1 MLVYHYIM
9 KSYLYYERESIQ
21 EDIFMLH
28 ITSLDE
34 GLKVFKALGS
44 DVRIEIVKLLLK
56 NKEMSMNELAS
67 ELSITNGALTNHIK
81 KLLIT
86 LI

>member
-1 MLVYHYIM
+1 
-9 KSYLYYERESIQ
+9 
-21 EDIFMLH
+21 MLH

-81 KLLIT
+81 KLENCNIVT
-86 LI
+86 TFS

>member
-1 MLVYHYIM
+1 
-9 KSYLYYERESIQ
+9 
-21 EDIFMLH
+21 MLH

-56 NKEMSMNELAS
+56 NKEMSMNVLPPS
-67 ELSITNGALTNHIK
+67 
-81 KLLIT
+81 
-86 LI
+86 